1 MVSPEGSALRL
12 SSHGHPAVGCRLRRE
27 MMAKKVVR
35 TQRTRVEDGRRS
47 MVRYEFEV
55 DTRLACREE
64 KGAPSQTSEECIA
77 TMCVRYLAEERG
89 PGWTGALFQY
99 LREEGLLDPL
109 HWLPNDVQELY
120 DARKAA

>member
-1 MVSPEGSALRL
+1 MTKG
-12 SSHGHPAVGCRLRRE
+12 
-27 MMAKKVVR
+27 VR
-35 TQRTRVEDGRRS
+35 TRRLHVDQGKRS
-47 MVRYEFEV
+47 LVRYEFDV
-55 DTRLACREE
+55 DMRLAYQEE
-64 KGAPSQTSEECIA
+64 DGAPSQTAEERIA

-99 LREEGLLDPL
+99 LWEEGQLDPL